1 MLMIVMMVVM
11 VMVVVV
17 FVGNRWNR
25 RDDSQ
30 SNLFLSFER
39 VLYGACESANSDTS
53 VILMRKWVKELLVD

>member
-39 VLYGACESANSDTS
+39 VLYGACESANSNTS